1 MKFWLKVF
9 GFILLGLILL
19 LIPLFAVYVA
29 TAQALPNEGRYLVKQ
44 YSEKVIDNLT
54 GIYPDIYANFSLLKS
69 QRRYQEVIGLVDQ
82 DQSITEVN
90 QRFIDQVRQ
99 TLFDIQ
105 SVGDSSLRLTYT
117 AQYQTFLKTANEN
130 LSYRV
135 INLEDQ
141 LKTDQ
146 DTPTKIFQVDEFEV
160 VEGKL
165 VAKKRAIE
173 QTSVIKQRSP
183 VSKELLTSNIEQ
195 LELAQITLNNL
206 IQK

>member
-1 MKFWLKVF
+1 LVKGIWFYPV
-9 GFILLGLILL
+9 GINTI
-19 LIPLFAVYVA
+19 INSAICCYVA